1 MRPTIAAAA
10 VVVAPLLLFGPA
22 AAQTNEE
29 PVFLEYHAP
38 AACENDAQ
46 FFARARSRAPR
57 MRLARPDE
65 RARRFVV
72 DIEQRGGRTSG
83 RLTVRN
89 PEGRQTVREI
99 EARDCS
105 EAVDALAL
113 IVALAVNPRAAE
125 VPPAAT
131 SPRAA
136 DTPPSAVN
144 PPPADAPRAAPT
156 AAPNAEPSAPA
167 PAAQPNAPSVSPRPP
182 PATSDSS
189 DAQPESAAAATSA
202 DAALWAF
209 RAGLSAWGIGAI
221 APEPLLG
228 ARASGEV
235 LSLATRVL
243 APSFRAS
250 AGYTTHAGFV
260 VDGGTAHFAYAGA
273 SFEIC
278 PLRLPAS
285 GPLVLRP
292 CAMADVG
299 AIFAQGKD
307 ALNARGD
314 TRPWVSLGGGG
325 RLEWALGRRVGL
337 DLDVGCTFPIWRDRF
352 LFGSRSFHQVAWAGL
367 VVSLGF
373 VVRIP

>member
-1 MRPTIAAAA
+1 MRPTIAVAA
-10 VVVAPLLLFGPA
+10 VVVAPLVLLGPA
-22 AAQTNEE
+22 AAQTDEE

-65 RARRFVV
+65 RARMFVV
-72 DIEQRGGRTSG
+72 DIEQRSGRTSG

-113 IVALAVNPRAAE
+113 IVALAVNPRAADA
-125 VPPAAT
+125 PAAT
-131 SPRAA
+131 ASPRAA
-136 DTPPSAVN
+136 DAPPSAVN
-144 PPPADAPRAAPT
+144 PPRADAPRAAPT
-156 AAPNAEPSAPA
+156 AEPIAPA
-167 PAAQPNAPSVSPRPP
+167 PAAQPNAPSPSPRPP
-182 PATSDSS
+182 PATSDS
-189 DAQPESAAAATSA
+189 AGAPPESAGAATSA

-209 RAGLSAWGIGAI
+209 RAGVAAWGIGAI
-221 APEPLLG
+221 APEPLIG

-235 LSLATRVL
+235 LSLAPRVI

-250 AGYTTHAGFV
+250 AGYATHAGFV
-260 VDGGTAHFAYAGA
+260 VDGGTAHFGYAGA

-285 GPLVLRP
+285 GPLLFRP
-292 CAMADVG
+292 CALADVG
-299 AIFAQGKD
+299 AVFAQGAD

-314 TRPWVSLGGGG
+314 TRPFAALGAGG
-325 RLEWALGRRVGL
+325 RVEWALGRRVGL

-352 LFGSRSFHQVAWAGL
+352 LFGSRSFHQVAWAGA

-373 VVRIP
+373 VMRIP